1 MPAPLKIQLT
11 ESEEQELLE
20 LSHNPKIPKR
30 TRKRA
35 EILRL
40 NARGWKV
47 KEIANWVKFSEN
59 TIRKTISK
67 WLFEGN
73 IGLWDNPRTGRKKTW
88 EEEDIKYIEERSQ
101 QDERTYNS
109 KQLSKIL
116 EKERNI
122 KLTPGRIGK
131 ILKKRAINGKEQK

>member
-1 MPAPLKIQLT
+1 MPARLKIKLT

-20 LSHNPKIPKR
+20 LSRDNKIPER

-40 NARGWKV
+40 NARVWKV
-47 KEIANWVKFSEN
+47 KEIANWVNFSEN

-73 IGLWDNPRTGRKKTW
+73 VALWDNPRTGRKKTW
-88 EEEDIKYIEERSQ
+88 KEEDIKYIEERSQ
-101 QDERTYNS
+101 EDEKTYNS
-109 KQLSKIL
+109 KQLSKI
-116 EKERNI
+116 
-122 KLTPGRIGK
+122 
-131 ILKKRAINGKEQK
+131 

>member
-1 MPAPLKIQLT
+1 MPARLKIKLT

-20 LSHNPKIPKR
+20 LSRDNKITER
-30 TRKRA
+30 TWIRA

-47 KEIANWVKFSEN
+47 KEIAFWVNWSEN

-73 IGLWDNPRTGRKKTW
+73 VGLWDKPRTGRKKTW
-88 EEEDIKYIEERSQ
+88 KEEELKYIEERAQ
-101 QDERTYNS
+101 QNVWF
-109 KQLSKIL
+109 
-116 EKERNI
+116 
-122 KLTPGRIGK
+122 
-131 ILKKRAINGKEQK
+131 

>member
-1 MPAPLKIQLT
+1 MPARLKIKLT

-20 LSHNPKIPKR
+20 LSRDNKIPER

-40 NARGWKV
+40 NARVWKV
-47 KEIANWVKFSEN
+47 KEIANWVNFSEN

-73 IGLWDNPRTGRKKTW
+73 VALWDNPRTGRKKTW
-88 EEEDIKYIEERSQ
+88 KEEDIKYIEERSQ
-101 QDERTYNS
+101 EDEKTYNS
-109 KQLSKIL
+109 KQLSKIW
-116 EKERNI
+116 EKERKV
-122 KLTPGRIGK
+122 KLTPERIRK
-131 ILKKRAINGKEQK
+131 ILKKRATDGKEQK